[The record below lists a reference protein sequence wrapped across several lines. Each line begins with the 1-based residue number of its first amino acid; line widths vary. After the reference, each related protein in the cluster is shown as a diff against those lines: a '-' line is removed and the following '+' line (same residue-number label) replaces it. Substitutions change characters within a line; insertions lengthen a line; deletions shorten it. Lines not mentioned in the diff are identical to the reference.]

1 MSCGCGDTNRI
12 TIVRGNDTNFNG
24 QNFVH
29 LNITSDVWDLSTMK
43 ATIALGGITKTFE
56 DLSNGIDLSYTAAE
70 TSKMPFGDINGVLK
84 VYNQEEQIAT
94 IESLLPFRVI
104 SVVHGNA
111 IAVTPAEFNIEVK
124 QGGETVM
131 NIDVEAGVTVQVGT
145 TTTLPAG
152 SDATVTNSGTAN
164 HLVLNFGIPQ
174 GEKGEQGEQGEQGP
188 VGPDGKDAKINGVNT
203 LTLTAT
209 DGLVLSQSGNVATL
223 SGKAIQDSVTT
234 EATNRQ
240 SADNNLQQQIDA
252 ITASS
257 DVTDIVGTYAELQAY
272 DTTGLAPNSI
282 IKVLQDENRNDETT
296 YYRWVIT
303 GGVGS
308 WVLIGEEGPYYT
320 KSEAD
325 GKFVPQTRTVNGKAL
340 SANITLNAGDV
351 GAATSAQG
359 AKADT
364 ALQPSA
370 IANMVTTNTEQQITA
385 KKTTTAPFV
394 LQNGLEVGGL
404 IIGADAGTNTLTDN
418 TRKMFRMLSP
428 TNEDS
433 DFYCADIAF
442 DTVAQ
447 EGGGTKNS
455 VSIGG
460 RKGDPS
466 NTAPDEFNILLA
478 TAHNATAS
486 NQKVVAYRMTKDGAD
501 FRVQPSY
508 NGTNLVTSTDIA
520 NMVTTNTAQ
529 KITGEKTITTALNIT
544 GSGDNNALRL
554 SEGTR
559 INVFGTTK
567 TILGF
572 TGIGGNQYRFLINHG
587 SYELM
592 LRGLNAR
599 PYYNDTNTT
608 LALSSDVPT
617 TPADIGAEPATTVV
631 ALADASTITLASNT
645 IYNGGTLTALTIQLP
660 SGVDNAFTSEIDF
673 TSGATATTFSY
684 PNTLKWIEGDD
695 VESQV
700 FTPDVN
706 KRYICMII
714 WDGTQYVG
722 TVRGVE

>member
-29 LNITSDVWDLSTMK
+29 LNITSSIWDLATMK

-84 VYNQEEQIAT
+84 IYNQEEQIAT

-164 HLVLNFGIPQ
+164 HLVLDFGIPQ
-174 GEKGEQGEQGEQGP
+174 GKKGEQGEQGEQGP

-209 DGLVLSQSGNVATL
+209 DGLALTQSGNVATL
-223 SGKAIQDSVTT
+223 SGKAIQYSVTS

-240 SADNNLQQQIDA
+240 NADNNLQQQIDA

-272 DTTGLAPNSI
+272 DTSGLAPNSI

-325 GKFVPQTRTVNGKAL
+325 GKFVPQTRTINGKAL
-340 SANITLNAGDV
+340 SDNISLTAGDV

-364 ALQPSA
+364 AVQP
-370 IANMVTTNTEQQITA
+370 NELGTA
-385 KKTTTAPFV
+385 AYEDKTAFATA
-394 LQNGLEVGGL
+394 
-404 IIGADAGTNTLTDN
+404 
-418 TRKMFRMLSP
+418 
-428 TNEDS
+428 
-433 DFYCADIAF
+433 
-442 DTVAQ
+442 AQ
-447 EGGGTKNS
+447 GTKA
-455 VSIGG
+455 
-460 RKGDPS
+460 D
-466 NTAPDEFNILLA
+466 TA
-478 TAHNATAS
+478 
-486 NQKVVAYRMTKDGAD
+486 
-501 FRVQPSY
+501 VQPATLNDY
-508 NGTNLVTSTDIA
+508 VTL
-520 NMVTTNTAQ
+520 NTAQ
-529 KITGEKTITTALNIT
+529 EITATKTFKESTIYNGINVQRDSTTAGAFIAFSNN
-544 GSGDNNALRL
+544 SG
-554 SEGTR
+554 T
-559 INVFGTTK
+559 
-567 TILGF
+567 
-572 TGIGGNQYRFLINHG
+572 
-587 SYELM
+587 
-592 LRGLNAR
+592 
-599 PYYNDTNTT
+599 
-608 LALSSDVPT
+608 
-617 TPADIGAEPATTVV
+617 IGAVGMVPNKVPVATSPGESTYSIVRGGVYTSPAVGDAATPVYVDSNGVAQPCTNVETKTTVV

-673 TSGATATTFSY
+673 TSSTSPTTLSY

-695 VESQV
+695 VSSQV
-700 FTPDVN
+700 FTPAAN